1 MALQVLS
8 KMREFIIRLAHLMGH
23 SPLLGRLEVELPQ
36 PAEQAIPLELV
47 SNHRRL
53 DYNHLLVAGSNR
65 QKAIT
70 TMPRACT
77 YQHHF
82 LRLVAHILPQA
93 VGIDCHHNFGGR
105 IHRRD
110 SGTPKQE
117 QHQKAR

>member
-1 MALQVLS
+1 MALLVLT
-8 KMREFIIRLAHLMGH
+8 KMREFAIQLAHLMGH
-23 SPLLGRLEVELPQ
+23 SPLLEVELPQ

-53 DYNHLLVAGSNR
+53 DYKHLLVGSNR
-65 QKAIT
+65 QKAIL

-82 LRLVAHILPQA
+82 LRRVAHILPQA
-93 VGIDCHHNFGGR
+93 VGIDFHHNFGGR